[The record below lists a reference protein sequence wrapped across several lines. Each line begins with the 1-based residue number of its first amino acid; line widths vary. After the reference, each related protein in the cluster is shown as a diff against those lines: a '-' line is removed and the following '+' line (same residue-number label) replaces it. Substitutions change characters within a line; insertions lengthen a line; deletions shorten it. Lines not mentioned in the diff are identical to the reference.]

1 MYNRGIVDVR
11 GIFVN
16 DHNLQNPHVRCTIG
30 GLSMFVGY
38 LSMTMIY
45 KTLTYIYNGRIVD
58 VRGRIFNDHNLQ
70 NPHVGCT
77 TVGL

>member
-16 DHNLQNPHVRCTIG
+16 D
-30 GLSMFVGY
+30 Y
-38 LSMTMIY
+38 
-45 KTLTYIYNGRIVD
+45 D
-58 VRGRIFNDHNLQ
+58 LQ

-77 TVGL
+77 IEGLSMFVEEFSMTVIYKTPTLDVQ